1 MNGDVEQCYVHEV
14 YTKLAAHAPQS
25 FFDNASQR
33 NWPNV
38 SKFLQSLQ
46 IGSVIVDVGCGPNK
60 YATSTS
66 YTIGLDNCSEV
77 LVKAKNTNN
86 ANGDIVI
93 GDALNLPFR
102 KDIAD
107 AVLCVSVLH
116 HFSTSKRRKRVLQQI
131 SDVLAPRASVI
142 IYVWAKEQPYG
153 EFESQDVLVPWNM
166 HEIPLLKDHFPYI
179 RFHRH
184 TTREQRIIANSIPI
198 EVDNGQ
204 SNRFIGSL
212 VKFVSNKLLRIE
224 KQLPPAIP
232 HPMLSRRLKSLQTD
246 VTELYATELTHTLI
260 EEGMAEALSTLRR
273 VIYYRYYHVFRRGEL
288 EELIA
293 ATPGLKLVNTLYD
306 SANCFKKWSARLREM
321 KMEEEIQ
328 KQRMEQVVR
337 LRDKLGRE
345 RILRE
350 QADMLTDDDIEQ
362 LIDYLNAGNSLM
374 PQNAVATSGVGP
386 ANVAAV
392 TTTQPVNQMGV
403 SSIPE
408 TIFNYNRKYTEMLK
422 ARAAAAVRNPREIDA
437 DKLKLYDFEYNRRYG
452 NLV

>member
-66 YTIGLDNCSEV
+66 YTIGIDNCSEV

-86 ANGDIVI
+86 VNGDIVI

-232 HPMLSRRLKSLQTD
+232 QFIIGKKNEGLKKVVSGIHRWSPMLSRRLKTLQTD

-293 ATPGLKLVNTLYD
+293 VTPGLKLVNTLYD
-306 SANCFKKWSARLREM
+306 SANWFAKAEKCR
-321 KMEEEIQ
+321 
-328 KQRMEQVVR
+328 
-337 LRDKLGRE
+337 
-345 RILRE
+345 
-350 QADMLTDDDIEQ
+350 
-362 LIDYLNAGNSLM
+362 
-374 PQNAVATSGVGP
+374 P
-386 ANVAAV
+386 
-392 TTTQPVNQMGV
+392 
-403 SSIPE
+403 SI
-408 TIFNYNRKYTEMLK
+408 
-422 ARAAAAVRNPREIDA
+422 
-437 DKLKLYDFEYNRRYG
+437 
-452 NLV
+452 